1 MRIAITG
8 ATGLIGAALSDSL
21 QNSGHHVTRLSRRP
35 SSEPDFSVWDPDTG
49 VAEGIEDA
57 EAIVHLAGENIAG
70 GRWTPGRK
78 QRILDSRVSG
88 TKRLCESLAAL
99 PSPPPTLITAS
110 AVGFYG
116 DRGSAI
122 IDESSPAGQGF
133 LPEVC
138 QAWEAATAPAQ
149 DRGIRTVHLRIGIV
163 LTPNGGA
170 LQKMLL
176 PFKLGAGGV
185 LGSGSQYMPWIAID
199 DVLNATLHVLT
210 SNQVTGPVN
219 AVAPGVVTNRDF
231 TKILGRVLRRPTLIP
246 TPAFAMRLAFG
257 EMADALL
264 LGGARVIP
272 TRLGESGFEFG
283 YPALENALRHVL
295 EHAT

>member
-138 QAWEAATAPAQ
+138 QAWEAAA
-149 DRGIRTVHLRIGIV
+149 L
-163 LTPNGGA
+163 GGGPCRSVGGGPCKSA
-170 LQKMLL
+170 A
-176 PFKLGAGGV
+176 AGG
-185 LGSGSQYMPWIAID
+185 
-199 DVLNATLHVLT
+199 
-210 SNQVTGPVN
+210 GPCSSS
-219 AVAPGVVTNRDF
+219 
-231 TKILGRVLRRPTLIP
+231 
-246 TPAFAMRLAFG
+246 PASSAAMRA
-257 EMADALL
+257 M
-264 LGGARVIP
+264 
-272 TRLGESGFEFG
+272 
-283 YPALENALRHVL
+283 
-295 EHAT
+295 

>member
-8 ATGLIGAALSDSL
+8 ATGLIGRALSAFLRED
-21 QNSGHHVTRLSRRP
+21 GHHVTRLSRRP
-35 SSEPDFSVWDPDTG
+35 SLGSDLSVWDPDTG
-49 VAEGIEDA
+49 VAESVEDA
-57 EAIVHLAGENIAG
+57 EAVVHLAGENIAG
-70 GRWTPGRK
+70 GRWTPDRK
-78 QRILDSRVSG
+78 QRILDSRVVG

-99 PSPPPTLITAS
+99 SSPPPTLITAS
-110 AVGFYG
+110 AIGFYG
-116 DRGSAI
+116 DRGNEI
-122 IDESSPAGQGF
+122 VDEASPPGQGF

-138 QAWEAATAPAQ
+138 QAWEAATAPAH

-176 PFKLGAGGV
+176 PFKLGAGGI
-185 LGSGSQYMPWIAID
+185 LGSGSQYMPWVALD

-210 SNQVTGPVN
+210 NDQVTGPVN
-219 AVAPGVVTNRDF
+219 AVAPGIVTNRDF
-231 TKILGRVLRRPTLIP
+231 TKTLGRVLRRPTLIP
-246 TPAFAMRLAFG
+246 TPGFVIRLAFG

-264 LGGARVIP
+264 LGGARVVP
-272 TRLGESGFEFG
+272 TRLAESGFEFG

-295 EHAT
+295 ERAT

>member
-1 MRIAITG
+1 MRIVITG
-8 ATGLIGAALSDSL
+8 ATGLIGAALSDLL
-21 QNSGHHVTRLSRRP
+21 QNNGHHVTRLSRHP
-35 SSEPDFSVWDPDTG
+35 SSEPDLAVWDPDTG
-49 VAEGIEDA
+49 IAEGINDA
-57 EAIVHLAGENIAG
+57 DAVVHLAGENIAG
-70 GRWTPGRK
+70 GRWTPRRK

-110 AVGFYG
+110 AIGFYG
-116 DRGSAI
+116 DRG
-122 IDESSPAGQGF
+122 DEIVDETSPPGQGF

-149 DRGIRTVHLRIGIV
+149 NHGIRTVHLRIGIV

-176 PFKLGAGGV
+176 PFKLGAGGI

-199 DVLNATLHVLT
+199 DVLNVTLHVLT
-210 SNQVTGPVN
+210 NAQVTGPVN

-231 TKILGRVLRRPTLIP
+231 TKVLGRVLRRPTLIP
-246 TPAFAMRLAFG
+246 TPGFVMRLAFG

-272 TRLGESGFEFG
+272 TRLSESGFEFG
-283 YPALENALRHVL
+283 YPTLENALRHVL
-295 EHAT
+295 DRAT